1 MENTL
6 LRKEFILDY
15 SKVTIGVILIAF
27 GLESFYI
34 PNSIA
39 AGGLSGFALVLN
51 HYMPFLSV
59 SNITLLFNIILL
71 IGAFKIIDKD
81 FGFKT
86 LYASFI
92 LTVFMNFFNYIYDGF
107 GLTDDL
113 ILSVIL
119 GAFVM
124 STGLFILIKHNAS
137 TGGTEILARI
147 LSKFSNINI
156 PVALLCI
163 DFLVTLLGG
172 ITFGLDKGIFAILS
186 VLSVGVLLN
195 SFTKIKSII
204 LNRKYNEA
212 IIR

>member
-6 LRKEFILDY
+6 LKKEFILDY
-15 SKVTIGVILIAF
+15 LKVTLGVALIAF

-34 PNSIA
+34 PNNIA

-51 HYMPFLSV
+51 YYIPFLSV
-59 SNITLLFNIILL
+59 SSITLLFNGVLL
-71 IGAFKIIDKD
+71 VGAFKIIDRD

-86 LYASFI
+86 IYASFMLTI
-92 LTVFMNFFNYIYDGF
+92 LMNYFDSLYKGT

-124 STGLFILIKHNAS
+124 ASGLFILIKHNAS

-147 LSKFSNINI
+147 LSKISNINI
-156 PVALLCI
+156 PIALLCI
-163 DFLVTLLGG
+163 DFVVTLLGG
-172 ITFGLDKGIFAILS
+172 ITFGLDKGIFAILA

-195 SFTKIKSII
+195 LFIKIKSII
-204 LNRKYNEA
+204 INKKYNNV
-212 IIR
+212 ITR

>member
-6 LRKEFILDY
+6 LKKEFILDY
-15 SKVTIGVILIAF
+15 LKVTIGVILIAF

-59 SNITLLFNIILL
+59 SSITLLFNIVLL

-92 LTVFMNFFNYIYDGF
+92 LTIFMNYFNSLYNGT

-124 STGLFILIKHNAS
+124 ASGLFILIKHNAS
-137 TGGTEILARI
+137 TGGTEILARM

-156 PVALLCI
+156 SIALLCI
-163 DFLVTLLGG
+163 DFFVTLLGG
-172 ITFGLDKGIFAILS
+172 ITFGLDKGIFAILA
-186 VLSVGVLLN
+186 VVSVGILLN
-195 SFTKIKSII
+195 LFMKIKSII
-204 LNRKYNEA
+204 LNKKYQEA
-212 IIR
+212 MPR

>member
-1 MENTL
+1 MGATL
-6 LRKEFILDY
+6 KKEIILDY
-15 SKVTIGVILIAF
+15 LRVTIGVVLIAF

-34 PNSIA
+34 PNNIA

-51 HYMPFLSV
+51 HHIPFLSV
-59 SNITLLFNIILL
+59 SNITLLFNIVLL

-92 LTVFMNFFNYIYDGF
+92 LTIFMNYFNYLYKGM

-119 GAFVM
+119 GAFIM
-124 STGLFILIKHNAS
+124 ASGLFVLIKHNAS

-147 LSKFSNINI
+147 LSKYSNINI
-156 PVALLCI
+156 SIALLCI
-163 DFLVTLLGG
+163 DFFVTVLGG
-172 ITFGLDKGIFAILS
+172 ITFGLDKGIFAILA

-195 SFTKIKSII
+195 SFMKIN
-204 LNRKYNEA
+204 L
-212 IIR
+212 IIRDKNIVKL